1 MEARGYKRILWDKIE
16 SFRVYQAEQLN
27 SFDVTGE
34 FTIMFREYD
43 RLVGEEVIC

>member
-1 MEARGYKRILWDKIE
+1 MEARSYKRILWDKIE
-16 SFRVYQAEQLN
+16 SSRVYQAEQLN

-34 FTIMFREYD
+34 FTIMFRECD